1 MRRWQELPPRLQTEA
16 VRPYYDALRS
26 RGTSRVVKRLLDW
39 VGALLLLIL
48 LSPVFLVLAILVK
61 ADSRGP
67 VFYCQT
73 RVTRYDRDFK
83 IIKFRTMVQNA
94 ERLGA
99 AVTRDRDPRVTRI
112 GRFLRRVRLDELP
125 QLINVLKGEMSFV
138 GTRPEVRRYVDAYTP
153 EMYATL
159 LMPAGITSEASLMYK
174 DEAELL
180 KRAEDVDR
188 VYTAE
193 ILPQKMAFNL
203 NALKHFSLGSDLR
216 TALKTLTHVLH

>member
-1 MRRWQELPPRLQTEA
+1 MPPSLQTEA

-26 RGTSRVVKRLLDW
+26 RRLSRSVKRLLDW
-39 VGALLLLIL
+39 VGAFLLLIL
-48 LSPVFLVLAILVK
+48 LSPVFLVLAVLVK
-61 ADSRGP
+61 TDSRGP
-67 VFYCQT
+67 VFYCQI

-94 ERLGA
+94 DRIGA
-99 AVTRDRDPRVTRI
+99 AVTRDADPRVTRI
-112 GRFLRRVRLDELP
+112 GRFLRRIRLDELP

-159 LMPAGITSEASLMYK
+159 LMPAGITSEASLTYK
-174 DEAELL
+174 DEAEML

-188 VYTAE
+188 VYTTE